1 MAAHSDFADL
11 LDNIKKQLPPLAQKA
26 ARGAL
31 RQQRGSNWGGKVG
44 WLMMTRFILP
54 RVMQQRQQSHRL
66 QRRQHQQPREAGLPP
81 ILALV
86 IGMLGGAA
94 LMYLFDPD
102 RGVHR
107 RAALREQ
114 ATRVAADVSE
124 SVQETTERVRDEVSR
139 VVSEA
144 EGSIEQEADQVRSA
158 VGEAKSST
166 VELALD
172 ALVRAEVARN
182 VSSPDAV
189 VVAVD
194 DGVVSLSGII
204 LASEAQALLEKIQAL
219 PGAVSIQNHLE
230 IRDALES

>member
-11 LDNIKKQLPPLAQKA
+11 LESIKKQLPPLAQQA

-31 RQQRGSNWGGKVG
+31 RQQRGSNWGSKVG
-44 WLMMTRFILP
+44 WLMITRFVLP

-66 QRRQHQQPREAGLPP
+66 RHPRQQPREAGLPP

-144 EGSIEQEADQVRSA
+144 EGSIEQAADQVRSA

-189 VVAVD
+189 VVVVD
-194 DGVVSLSGII
+194 DGVVSLSGKI
-204 LASEAQALLEKIQAL
+204 LASEAQTLVEKIQAL
-219 PGAVSIQNHLE
+219 PGAVSVQNHLE
-230 IRDALES
+230 IHDALES